1 MRPRVARAG
10 SWLRASS
17 RWRCCS
23 LLLAGDTLDDANFER
38 KTADAMILRLYIELE
53 WMLSVTKGADAA
65 SMRPASDPYVYW
77 DHVLLNRIN
86 DAIVGAE
93 RGYRR

>member
-1 MRPRVARAG
+1 
-10 SWLRASS
+10 
-17 RWRCCS
+17 
-23 LLLAGDTLDDANFER
+23 
-38 KTADAMILRLYIELE
+38 MILRLYIELE